1 MKFPLI
7 QTLSIAA
14 AVLTSANLHA
24 QDDIKAF
31 TEPYRSVEIAAA
43 EMGTLAKVA
52 VEEGHEISAGDL
64 LANLNEEVLSAS
76 LAVAKNLSQ
85 AGGELKSA
93 KAELRMQQKRFEK
106 IVGLQERRHASQT
119 EVDRAKAQ
127 LEIAEAKLE
136 SVQDDLRAK
145 KLDIERI
152 EAQLEQRRL
161 RSPIDG
167 IVTSIFKEEGEFVSP
182 NDPSVMKVVQLNP
195 LRAIFSVPQDQAFR
209 LMVKETVSLT
219 LEDTEVSGVVEFVS
233 PTADAQSGTC
243 RVKVRI
249 ENPKYL
255 LASGLPCYLKGFAA
269 SSDKEAKLV
278 RNSSGT
284 LSLKTR
290 KRSDK

>member
-7 QTLSIAA
+7 QTFSIAA
-14 AVLTSANLHA
+14 AVLTSANLYA

-43 EMGTLAKVA
+43 EMGTLANVA

-76 LAVAKNLSQ
+76 LEVAKNLSQ

-93 KAELRMQQKRFEK
+93 EAELRMQQGRFEK
-106 IVGLQERRHASQT
+106 IVGLKERRHASQT

-127 LEIAEAKLE
+127 LEVAEAKLE

-145 KLDIERI
+145 KLDIKRI

-167 IVTSIFKEEGEFVSP
+167 VVTSIFKEEGEFVSP
-182 NDPSVMKVVQLNP
+182 NDPRVMKVVQLNP
-195 LRAIFSVPQDQAFR
+195 LRAIFSVPQDQALR
-209 LMVKETVSLT
+209 LTVKETVSLT
-219 LEDTEVSGVVEFVS
+219 LGDSDVSGVVEFVS

-249 ENPKYL
+249 ENPDHL
-255 LASGLPCYLKGFAA
+255 LASGLPCYLKGFTAEAA
-269 SSDKEAKLV
+269 DEPRKI
-278 RNSSGT
+278 RRTSGT

-290 KRSDK
+290 KRSNK